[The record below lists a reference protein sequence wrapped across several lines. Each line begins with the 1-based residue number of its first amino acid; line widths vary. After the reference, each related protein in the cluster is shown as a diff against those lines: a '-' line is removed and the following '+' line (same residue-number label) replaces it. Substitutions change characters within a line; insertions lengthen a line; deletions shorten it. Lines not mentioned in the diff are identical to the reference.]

1 MCFVSSCSLH
11 CYADVL
17 LFISLKICVCV
28 FCCINVNANSCNVFR
43 DDCPRLFN
51 FSLTALLSDL
61 HGMLCDL
68 SKLLLVSL
76 FKWRYVCSS
85 NALGFFLNML
95 FALYSILITVEKKL
109 LLLWVKAIFSCLSN
123 WILYLQKWIVA
134 LSCIDL
140 LSFIRQLNVVAW
152 VKRAMLLQLYSFILI
167 LRKIFSTHYV
177 VCFSKQYT
185 YVC

>member
-1 MCFVSSCSLH
+1 MRSWSTVETYRPLSAFLKRC
-11 CYADVL
+11 VL
-17 LFISLKICVCV
+17 LVVVHCIVTLMFCCLYRLKYVCV

-123 WILYLQKWIVA
+123 WILYLQKWILA

-140 LSFIRQLNVVAW
+140 PSFIRQLNVVAW
-152 VKRAMLLQLYSFILI
+152 VKRAMLLQL
-167 LRKIFSTHYV
+167 
-177 VCFSKQYT
+177 
-185 YVC
+185 